1 MKRSLNVQQFYKNIR
16 GRINL
21 KIVADDGFSENKLLT
36 SSGLNK
42 PGLALGG
49 YFKDFG
55 YKSLQLLTNAEISFI
70 NHKFGSGDVKDI
82 KKLCKYSIPA
92 FIIQGRK
99 TVCEEF
105 IAECISNKI
114 PVYRTANTFSKI
126 YYEISNFLDDFFA
139 PATQIH
145 GSLVDVHGTGLLIMG
160 RSSIGKSEIAL
171 DLVERGHRLVADDV
185 VTIHKKN
192 ENILIGKSGGEYTPF
207 MEIRGVGILNVKE
220 MFGTRAIRMQKRVE
234 LVIQLDDWKKEIEY
248 ERLGIEDDSIKI
260 LGVELPR
267 VKLPIFPG
275 KNITVIAEAIALN
288 LHLKVYGY
296 NAGAEFNRILLK
308 KMKKQQKLSRYLSK
322 DYE

>member
-1 MKRSLNVQQFYKNIR
+1 MNRSLTIQQFYKSIR

-21 KIVADDGFSENKLLT
+21 KIIADNGFSENKVLT

-42 PGLALGG
+42 PGLALSG
-49 YFKDFG
+49 YFKDFVS
-55 YKSLQLLTNAEISFI
+55 KSLQLLTNAEISFI
-70 NHKFGSGDVKDI
+70 NDQFKSGNTKNFE
-82 KKLCKYSIPA
+82 KLCKLPIPA
-92 FIIQGRK
+92 FIIQGK
-99 TVCEEF
+99 KSVSEQF
-105 IAECISNKI
+105 IDLCISNSI
-114 PVYRTANTFSKI
+114 PVYRTTKTFSKL
-126 YYEISNFLDDFFA
+126 YYEVSNYLDDFFA
-139 PATQIH
+139 PSTQIH

-185 VTIHKKN
+185 VTIQKKN
-192 ENILIGKSGGEYTPF
+192 ENVLIGKSGGEYTPF
-207 MEIRGVGILNVKE
+207 MEIRGLGILNVKE

-248 ERLGIEDDSIKI
+248 ERLGIEDDNIKI

-296 NAGAEFNRILLK
+296 NAGAEFNKILMK